1 MKSEITYQSE
11 EEMKVGIP
19 LGCEHDHID
28 NLFQMSRQTPLQHRQ
43 NQTLTQKMAPTAA
56 VSMAVLISLS
66 MIVSVSKE
74 TGRRDVRKS
83 RYGNV
88 VKGSARTAEAGLAS
102 AQVEEQ
108 SHAKGGYDGGIRT
121 CGFSF

>member
-1 MKSEITYQSE
+1 MYVKSEITYQSK

-28 NLFQMSRQTPLQHRQ
+28 DLFPMSRQTPLQHCE

-66 MIVSVSKE
+66 MIVSVSEE
-74 TGRRDVRKS
+74 TGRQV
-83 RYGNV
+83 
-88 VKGSARTAEAGLAS
+88 SATLVTR
-102 AQVEEQ
+102 
-108 SHAKGGYDGGIRT
+108 
-121 CGFSF
+121 